1 MRTIDF
7 VKGATKTFML
17 FGNPVE
23 HSFSPVLQNTV
34 AAAVGIESV
43 YTAMHVTDLSLA
55 VRGAY
60 AMGVKGINITV
71 PFKEEV
77 MGYLCGIDERAKAIG
92 AVNTLKFTP
101 DGYYGYNTDIMGLSM
116 SLKLRGIDIKDKTVV
131 ILGAGGAAKA
141 AAAMALNE
149 KCGRLYI
156 INRTLVK
163 AEKLKS
169 HMSRFYGGGIIC
181 GGYESLKNIEGKII
195 MIQTTSA
202 GMGKGVW
209 KSPVED
215 TEIFEDTEA
224 LVDIVYNPLKTKI
237 MADAEKY
244 GVKCANGLDM
254 LIYQGIA
261 SFEIWNDIKISNE
274 TKLALRDSLTE
285 YYERGI

>member
-7 VKGATKTFML
+7 VRGTTKTFML
-17 FGNPVE
+17 FGSPVE
-23 HSFSPVLQNTV
+23 HSFSPILQNTV
-34 AAAVGIESV
+34 AAAAGIESV
-43 YTAMHVTDLSLA
+43 YTAMHVTDLGSA
-55 VRGAY
+55 VKGAY
-60 AMGVKGINITV
+60 AMGVRGINITV

-77 MGYLCGIDERAKAIG
+77 IRYLCGVDERAKAIG
-92 AVNTLKFTP
+92 AVNTLKFTGE
-101 DGYYGYNTDIMGLSM
+101 GYYGCNTDIMGLSM
-116 SLKLRGIDIKDKTVV
+116 SLKLRGIDIKGKTVV

-141 AAAMALNE
+141 AAAMALGE

-156 INRTLVK
+156 INRTAAK
-163 AEKLKS
+163 AEELKS
-169 HMSRFYGGGIIC
+169 RMSRFYGGDIIC
-181 GGYESLKNIEGKII
+181 GDYDSLKNIEGKII
-195 MIQTTSA
+195 MIQTTSV

-209 KSPVED
+209 KSPIEY
-215 TEIFEDTEA
+215 TEIFEHTEA

-237 MADAEKY
+237 MAEAEKY

-261 SFEIWNDIKISNE
+261 SFEIWNDIKISDE